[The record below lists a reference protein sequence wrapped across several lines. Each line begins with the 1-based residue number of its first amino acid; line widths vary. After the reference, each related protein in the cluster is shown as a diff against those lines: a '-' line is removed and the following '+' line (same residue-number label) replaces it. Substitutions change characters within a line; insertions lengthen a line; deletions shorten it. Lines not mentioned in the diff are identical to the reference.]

1 MATMFGCRIT
11 EGYRVFT
18 TCQRHILPQQVKFI
32 CVKQVGS
39 IYHCLDRNQTT
50 NFSTS
55 SANSTRGDSR
65 VQKFRKVVDTFVAGS
80 KQLGKDVKL
89 MFDIQKKLKNNN
101 YNWDGLKTEEI
112 IHLHQVIKEITST
125 DFWSLKD
132 KVMRPGK
139 HNRRP
144 RINLQEIFTTL
155 KKCSVKFERLIYE
168 VLLIPKID

>member
-1 MATMFGCRIT
+1 MFGCRIT
-11 EGYRVFT
+11 QGYRVFT
-18 TCQRHILPQQVKFI
+18 TCQRHILQQVKFI
-32 CVKQVGS
+32 CIKQDGS
-39 IYHCLDRNQTT
+39 IYHCLNSNQIT
-50 NFSTS
+50 NISTS

-89 MFDIQKKLKNNN
+89 MFDIQKKLKNSN

-132 KVMRPGK
+132 KVMMRTGK
-139 HNRRP
+139 HNQRP
-144 RINLQEIFTTL
+144 RINLQEIFTIL
-155 KKCSVKFERLIYE
+155 KKCCVKLKCLIYD
-168 VLLIPKID
+168 VLLILKKD

>member
-18 TCQRHILPQQVKFI
+18 TCQRHIPQQVKFI

-39 IYHCLDRNQTT
+39 IYHCLDSNQTT

-89 MFDIQKKLKNNN
+89 MFDIQKKLKNSN

-132 KVMRPGK
+132 KVMRTGK
-139 HNRRP
+139 HNQRP
-144 RINLQEIFTTL
+144 QINLQKIFTTL
-155 KKCSVKFERLIYE
+155 KKCSVKFECLIYE
-168 VLLIPKID
+168 VLLTDS